1 MVMLLMT
8 NNLFTYAILQPQKHL
23 RASYFLAQENQMINR
38 AYYLYECL
46 MIRYLEVSI
55 ETLYLFIAS
64 VFDFFFVNYQ
74 YNQYRIK
81 QQNKINNNNNNR

>member
-46 MIRYLEVSI
+46 MIKYFEVSI
-55 ETLYLFIAS
+55 KTLSIAS
-64 VFDFFFVNYQ
+64 IFDFFFCKLSIQSISYQ
-74 YNQYRIK
+74 ATK
-81 QQNKINNNNNNR
+81 QD

>member
-23 RASYFLAQENQMINR
+23 RASYFLAQENQILNR

-46 MIRYLEVSI
+46 MIKYFEVSNSSS
-55 ETLYLFIAS
+55 IAS
-64 VFDFFFVNYQ
+64 IFDFFFVNHQ